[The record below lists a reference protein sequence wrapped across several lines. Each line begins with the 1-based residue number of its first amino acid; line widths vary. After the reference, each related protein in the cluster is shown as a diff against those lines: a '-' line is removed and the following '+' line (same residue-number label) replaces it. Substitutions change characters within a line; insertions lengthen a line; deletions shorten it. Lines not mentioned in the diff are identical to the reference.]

1 LKTRPAVRFALVLVG
16 ALLAACEPPGYG
28 RHPGADASGSAD
40 APRSDDSRPAPDGSS
55 ARTCDHDFRL
65 DGHGTASSASLT
77 GDFTSWAGDPQ
88 HGAVG
93 MTLGVDGGWTCTHTF
108 NAGTYQYKFVV
119 DGTQWIP
126 DPTNTNTVP
135 DGFGGTNSVYTCAPP

>member
-1 LKTRPAVRFALVLVG
+1 MRFVVLLV
-16 ALLAACEPPGYG
+16 ALAACEPPGYG
-28 RHPGADASGSAD
+28 RHTGADAAIDSPPPSID
-40 APRSDDSRPAPDGSS
+40 AVVDAST
-55 ARTCDHDFRL
+55 ARTCDHAFRL

-77 GDFTSWAGDPQ
+77 GDFTMWAADPA
-88 HGAVG
+88 HGAVM
-93 MTLGVDGGWTCTHTF
+93 MTLGSDGGWTCMHTF

-135 DGFGGTNSVYTCAPP
+135 DGFGGTNSVYTCAAL